1 MDPDSTTQLITLV
14 LLLLGSAFFS
24 ASETAFSSLSNIS
37 VRNMVDE
44 KVRGATL
51 VARLREKP
59 NKLLSTILV
68 GNNMVNITAS
78 SITTALAISYF
89 GAAGVVYATGIMT
102 VLIVIFAEVLPK
114 SIAGSNSKTL
124 SITFA
129 KPLALIIHILTP
141 LTFLLTGLSEMMVGF
156 LSGKDKTR
164 KPQITEN
171 EMRTVVQIG
180 HEEGIIQREE
190 RNLINNVFGFG
201 DRPAGDIMTP
211 RPDVAAIDSSWTK
224 QQILDFFADENYSRA
239 PVYEDSLDNIVGI
252 VHIKDI
258 IIADNGE
265 NNFNIYNHMKPPLV
279 AFEFT
284 DAGQLMQQMR
294 QQKVTM
300 AVILDEFGGTAGI
313 MTMED
318 LIEEIVG
325 EILDEHDDLEQTS
338 IQEVTDNEFLVSG
351 SARINE
357 VNELIGTRFQSEE
370 YSTIAGYLLEMIDKL
385 PEAGNRIEVDGTII
399 VVEGINKNRIDSLRI
414 YKAS

>member
-14 LLLLGSAFFS
+14 LLLLSSAFFS
-24 ASETAFSSLSNIS
+24 ACETAFTSLSNIS

-51 VARLREKP
+51 VARLLEKP

-102 VLIVIFAEVLPK
+102 VLIIIFAEVLPK
-114 SIAGSNSKTL
+114 GVAGSNAKAL
-124 SITFA
+124 SVKFA
-129 KPLALIIHILTP
+129 KPLALVIRILTP
-141 LTFLLTGLSEMMVGF
+141 LTFLLTCITDTVINRTKE
-156 LSGKDKTR
+156 
-164 KPQITEN
+164 PQITEN
-171 EMRTVVQIG
+171 ELRTVVEIG
-180 HEEGIIQREE
+180 HEEGIIQSEE
-190 RNLINNVFGFG
+190 RDLINNVFAFG

-224 QQILDFFADENYSRA
+224 QQVLDFFAEEHHSRA
-239 PVYEDSLDNIVGI
+239 PVYEDSVDNIVGI

-258 IIADNGE
+258 IIADNGK

-284 DAGQLMQQMR
+284 EAGQLMQQMR

-318 LIEEIVG
+318 LLEEIVG
-325 EILDEHDDLEQTS
+325 EILDEHDDLEQAS

-357 VNELIGTRFQSEE
+357 VNELIGTRFESEE
-370 YSTIAGYLLEMIDKL
+370 YSTIAGYLLEMLDKL
-385 PEAGNRIEVDGTII
+385 PEAGNRIEVDGTSI
-399 VVEGINKNRIDSLRI
+399 VVEGIDKNRIHLLRI
-414 YKAS
+414 YTSS